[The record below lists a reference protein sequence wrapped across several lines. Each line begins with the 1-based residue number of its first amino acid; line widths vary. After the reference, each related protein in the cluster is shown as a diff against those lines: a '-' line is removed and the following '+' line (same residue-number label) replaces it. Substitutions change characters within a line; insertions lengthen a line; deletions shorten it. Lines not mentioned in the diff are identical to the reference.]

1 MTPQPFLLG
10 DRAVTTAQTAEVR
23 NPYNGALVA
32 EVCVAGAAE
41 IREAL
46 NLAARTFEETR
57 HTAPIDRSRLLR
69 RIADT
74 IARRGD
80 EFTELLVAEAGKPV
94 TLAKIEVQRA
104 QSTFELAAAAALEP
118 NGHPIEMEATPAGA
132 GHVGMARR
140 VPLGV
145 ILGITP
151 FNFPL
156 NLVAHKVAPCLATG
170 NTMILKPAMK
180 TPLCALLLG
189 EVLAECGAPAGQVS
203 FVPFGHEHVDTLL
216 GDPRVKMLSFTGG
229 VDVGWQLKSKAVK
242 QKITLELGGNAACV
256 VEPDSDW
263 RKHAPKMAVG
273 AFAYA
278 GQSCISVQRIFA
290 HDAIYADFK
299 EAFLA
304 AVREKAVA
312 GDPQEAKTLVGPMIT
327 KSALDNVVGWI
338 KDAEARGAK
347 LLTPLRVEGQ
357 ILHPVVL
364 EDVPCDAAISC
375 EEAFAPVVVLESYR
389 TFEDGLAAVND
400 SKFGLQAGVFTGD
413 LSRAYHAYDT
423 LDVGGVLIN
432 QVPTFRTENMP
443 YGGVKD
449 SGFGRE
455 GVRYAMED
463 MTELKSLV
471 INERGL

>member
-1 MTPQPFLLG
+1 MKPRPFLLDG
-10 DRAVTTAQTAEVR
+10 KPVTTGTTAEVR
-23 NPYNGALVA
+23 SPYDGSPVA
-32 EVCVAGAAE
+32 EICVADAAE
-41 IREAL
+41 VDRALDVAAEAFE
-46 NLAARTFEETR
+46 AAR
-57 HTAPIDRSRLLR
+57 HTAPIERSRLLNK
-69 RIADT
+69 IAEA
-74 IARRGD
+74 IARRAD
-80 EFTELLVAEAGKPV
+80 DFVSLLVAEAGKPV
-94 TLAKIEVQRA
+94 TLARIEVQRA

-118 NGHPIEMEATPAGA
+118 NGHPIEMGATPAGA
-132 GHVGMARR
+132 GHSGMARR
-140 VPLGV
+140 FPLGV

-189 EVLAECGAPAGQVS
+189 EVLAECGAPAGQVT
-203 FVPFGHEHVDTLL
+203 FLPFGHQHVSRLL
-216 GDPRVKMLSFTGG
+216 RDPRVKMLSFTGG
-229 VDVGWQLKSKAVK
+229 VDVGWKLKSEAAK

-256 VEPDSDW
+256 VEADAEW
-263 RKHAPKMAVG
+263 RQHAAKMAVG

-290 HDAIYADFK
+290 QEPVYAEFK
-299 EAFLA
+299 DVFLA

-312 GDPQEAKTLVGPMIT
+312 GDPREAKTLVGPMIT
-327 KSALDNVVGWI
+327 KAALDNTVQWI
-338 KDAEARGAK
+338 KEAEGRGAK
-347 LLTPLRVEGQ
+347 LLTPLKVDGQ
-357 ILHPVVL
+357 VLHPVVL
-364 EDVPCDAAISC
+364 ENVPRDASISC

-389 TFEDGLAAVND
+389 TFADGLAAVND

-413 LSRAYHAYDT
+413 LAKAYQAYDT

>member
-1 MTPQPFLLG
+1 MNAEPFLLG
-10 DRAVTTAQTAEVR
+10 GRAVTTDETAEVR
-23 NPYNGALVA
+23 NPYNGDLVA
-32 EVCVAGAAE
+32 EVCVAGAEE
-41 IREAL
+41 IARAL
-46 NLAARTFEETR
+46 DLAAAAFEETR
-57 HTAPIDRSRLLR
+57 HQAPIDRTHLLNK
-69 RIADT
+69 IADT
-74 IARRGD
+74 IAKRSD
-80 EFTELLVAEAGKPV
+80 EFVRLLVAEAGKPV

-104 QSTFELAAAAALEP
+104 QSTFELAAAGALEP
-118 NGHPIEMEATPAGA
+118 NGHPIEMGATPAGA
-132 GHVGMARR
+132 GHAGLARR
-140 VPLGV
+140 FPLGV

-189 EVLAECGAPAGQVS
+189 EILAECGAPSGQVA
-203 FVPFGHEHVDTLL
+203 FLPFSHRHVDTLL
-216 GDPRVKMLSFTGG
+216 RDPRIKMLSFTGG
-229 VDVGWQLKSKAVK
+229 VDVGWQLKAKAVK

-263 RKHAPKMAVG
+263 RKHAAKMAVG

-290 HDAIYADFK
+290 QAEIYNEFK
-299 EAFLA
+299 DAFLA
-304 AVREKAVA
+304 AVGEKAVA
-312 GDPQEAKTLVGPMIT
+312 GDPREAKTLVGPMIT
-327 KSALDNVVGWI
+327 KTALDNVVGWI
-338 KDAEARGAK
+338 KDAEKRGAG
-347 LLTPLRVEGQ
+347 LLTPLKVDGQ
-357 ILHPVVL
+357 VLHPVVL
-364 EDVPCDAAISC
+364 ENVPRDAAVTC

-389 TFEDGLAAVND
+389 TYDEGLAAVND

-413 LSRAYHAYDT
+413 LGKAYRAYDI

>member
-1 MTPQPFLLG
+1 MKPRPFLLG
-10 DRAVTTAQTAEVR
+10 DRAVTTAKTAEVR
-23 NPYNGALVA
+23 NPYNGDLVA
-32 EVCVAGAAE
+32 EVCVAGAEE
-41 IREAL
+41 IGEAL
-46 NLAARTFEETR
+46 DLATATFEQTR
-57 HTAPIDRSRLLR
+57 HQAPIDRAHVLHK
-69 RIADT
+69 IAAT
-74 IARRGD
+74 IGQRAD
-80 EFTELLVAEAGKPV
+80 EFVELLVAEAGKPV

-104 QSTFELAAAAALEP
+104 QSTFELAASGALEP
-118 NGHPIEMEATPAGA
+118 NGHPIEMGSTPAGA

-140 VPLGV
+140 FPLGV

-189 EVLAECGAPAGQVS
+189 EILAECGATSGQVS

-216 GDPRVKMLSFTGG
+216 RDPRVKMLSFTGG

-263 RKHAPKMAVG
+263 RKHATKMAVG

-290 HDAIYADFK
+290 HADIYQDFK
-299 EAFLA
+299 DVFLA

-312 GDPQEAKTLVGPMIT
+312 GNPREAKTLVGPMIT
-327 KSALDNVVGWI
+327 KAAMDNVVGWI
-338 KDAEARGAK
+338 KEAEKAGAK
-347 LLTPLRVEGQ
+347 LLTPLQADGQ
-357 ILHPVVL
+357 VLHPVVL
-364 EDVPCDAAISC
+364 ENVPRDAAISC
-375 EEAFAPVVVLESYR
+375 EEAFAPMVVLESYR
-389 TFEDGLAAVND
+389 SYEDGLAAVND

-413 LSRAYHAYDT
+413 LGKAYRAYDI

-463 MTELKSLV
+463 MTEIKSLV

>member
-1 MTPQPFLLG
+1 MKPRPFLLG
-10 DRAVTTAQTAEVR
+10 DHSVRTEETAAVH
-23 NPYNGALVA
+23 NPYDGALVA
-32 EVCVAGAAE
+32 EVCMAGAKE
-41 IREAL
+41 IGEVL
-46 NLAARTFEETR
+46 DLAACTFKEARQTE
-57 HTAPIDRSRLLR
+57 PVERSRLLR

-74 IARRGD
+74 IGQRAD
-80 EFTELLVAEAGKPV
+80 EFVELLIAEAGKPV
-94 TLAKIEVQRA
+94 ALARIEVQRA
-104 QSTFELAAAAALEP
+104 QSTFELAAAGALEP
-118 NGHPIEMEATPAGA
+118 NGHPIEMGATPAGA
-132 GHVGMARR
+132 GHSGLARR
-140 VPLGV
+140 FPLGV

-203 FVPFGHEHVDTLL
+203 FLPFGHQHVGPLL
-216 GDPRVKMLSFTGG
+216 RDPRVKMLSFTGG
-229 VDVGWQLKSKAVK
+229 VDVGWKLKSEAVK

-263 RKHAPKMAVG
+263 RRHAAKMVVG
-273 AFAYA
+273 AFAYS
-278 GQSCISVQRIFA
+278 GQSCISVQRIFV
-290 HDAIYADFK
+290 HESIYGEFR
-299 EAFLA
+299 EVFLA
-304 AVREKAVA
+304 QVREKAVA
-312 GDPQEAKTLVGPMIT
+312 GDPRDTKTLVGPMIT
-327 KSALDNVVGWI
+327 KAALENVVAWV
-338 KDAEARGAK
+338 KDAVSRGAR
-347 LLTPLRVEGQ
+347 LLTPLKVDGQ

-364 EDVPCDAAISC
+364 ESVPREAAIAC

-389 TFEDGLAAVND
+389 TFADGLAAVND

-413 LSRAYHAYDT
+413 LAKIYQAYDA
-423 LDVGGVLIN
+423 LEVGGVLIN

-455 GVRYAMED
+455 GVPYAMED
-463 MTELKSLV
+463 MTEIKSLI

>member
-1 MTPQPFLLG
+1 MNPKPFLLDG
-10 DRAVTTAQTAEVR
+10 RPVTTSETAEVR
-23 NPYNGALVA
+23 NPYNGELVA
-32 EVCVAGAAE
+32 HVCVAGEKDVSRALDVAE
-41 IREAL
+41 KTFAEA
-46 NLAARTFEETR
+46 R
-57 HTAPIDRSRLLR
+57 HMPLIERSRLLR
-69 RIADT
+69 KITDA
-74 IARRGD
+74 IGRRGD
-80 EFTELLVAEAGKPV
+80 EFVELLVAEAGKPV
-94 TLAKIEVQRA
+94 SLAKIEVQRA

-132 GHVGMARR
+132 GHVGVARR

-189 EVLAECGAPAGQVS
+189 EVLAECGAPAGQVT
-203 FVPFGHEHVDTLL
+203 FLPFGHQHVGALL
-216 GDPRVKMLSFTGG
+216 RDPRVKMLSFTGG
-229 VDVGWQLKSKAVK
+229 VDVGWKLKGEAIK
-242 QKITLELGGNAACV
+242 QKVTLELGGNAACV
-256 VEPDSDW
+256 VEPDADW
-263 RKHAPKMAVG
+263 KRHAAKMAVG

-290 HDAIYADFK
+290 QESIYAEFK
-299 EAFLA
+299 DVFLA
-304 AVREKAVA
+304 AVREKAPA
-312 GDPQEAKTLVGPMIT
+312 GDPREAKTLVGPMIT
-327 KSALDNVVGWI
+327 KAALDNVVKWV
-338 KDAEARGAK
+338 KEAEAAGAK
-347 LLTPLRVEGQ
+347 LLTPLKVDGQ
-357 ILHPVVL
+357 VLHPVVL
-364 EDVPCDAAISC
+364 ENVPRNAAISC
-375 EEAFAPVVVLESYR
+375 EEAFAPVVVLESYKSYA
-389 TFEDGLAAVND
+389 EGLAAVND
-400 SKFGLQAGVFTGD
+400 SKFGLQAGVFTSD
-413 LSRAYHAYDT
+413 LTKAYQAYDA

-463 MTELKSLV
+463 MTEIKSLV

>member
-1 MTPQPFLLG
+1 MNPKPFLLDG
-10 DRAVTTAQTAEVR
+10 RPVTTSETAEVR
-23 NPYNGALVA
+23 NPYNGELVA
-32 EVCVAGAAE
+32 HVCVAGAEDVSRALDVAE
-41 IREAL
+41 KSFA
-46 NLAARTFEETR
+46 ETR
-57 HTAPIDRSRLLR
+57 HVPLIERSRLLR
-69 RIADT
+69 EIADA
-74 IARRGD
+74 IGRRGD
-80 EFTELLVAEAGKPV
+80 EFVELLVAEAGKPV
-94 TLAKIEVQRA
+94 SLAKIEMQRA

-132 GHVGMARR
+132 GHVGVARR

-189 EVLAECGAPAGQVS
+189 EVLAECGAPAGQVT
-203 FVPFGHEHVDTLL
+203 FLPFGHQHVGALL
-216 GDPRVKMLSFTGG
+216 RDSRVKMLSFTGG
-229 VDVGWQLKSKAVK
+229 VDVGWKLKGEAIK
-242 QKITLELGGNAACV
+242 QKVTLELGGNAACV
-256 VEPDSDW
+256 VEQDADW
-263 RKHAPKMAVG
+263 KRHAAKMAVG

-290 HDAIYADFK
+290 QESIYAEFK
-299 EAFLA
+299 DAFLA

-312 GDPQEAKTLVGPMIT
+312 GDPGDAKTLVGPMIT
-327 KSALDNVVGWI
+327 TAALDNVVKWV
-338 KDAEARGAK
+338 KEAEAAGAK
-347 LLTPLRVEGQ
+347 LLTPLKVDGQ
-357 ILHPVVL
+357 VLHPVVL
-364 EDVPCDAAISC
+364 ENVPRHAAISC
-375 EEAFAPVVVLESYR
+375 EEAFAPVVVLESYKSY
-389 TFEDGLAAVND
+389 TDGLAAVND
-400 SKFGLQAGVFTGD
+400 SKFGLQAGVFTSD
-413 LSRAYHAYDT
+413 LTKAYQAYDA

-449 SGFGRE
+449 SGFGLE

-463 MTELKSLV
+463 MTEIKSLV

>member
-1 MTPQPFLLG
+1 MKPRPFLLG
-10 DRAVTTAQTAEVR
+10 DHSVRTEETAAVHD
-23 NPYNGALVA
+23 PYDGALVA
-32 EVCVAGAAE
+32 EVCVAGAKE
-41 IREAL
+41 IGEVL
-46 NLAARTFEETR
+46 DLAACTFKEARQTE
-57 HTAPIDRSRLLR
+57 PVERSRLLR

-74 IARRGD
+74 IGRRAD
-80 EFTELLVAEAGKPV
+80 EFVELLIAEAGKPV
-94 TLAKIEVQRA
+94 ALARIEVQRA
-104 QSTFELAAAAALEP
+104 QSTFELAAAGALEP
-118 NGHPIEMEATPAGA
+118 NGHPIEMGATPAGA
-132 GHVGMARR
+132 GHSGLARR
-140 VPLGV
+140 FPLGV

-203 FVPFGHEHVDTLL
+203 FLPFGHQHVGPLL
-216 GDPRVKMLSFTGG
+216 RDPRVKMLSFTGG
-229 VDVGWQLKSKAVK
+229 VDVGWKLKSEAVK

-263 RKHAPKMAVG
+263 RRHAAKMVVG
-273 AFAYA
+273 AFAYS
-278 GQSCISVQRIFA
+278 GQSCISVQRIFV
-290 HDAIYADFK
+290 HESIYGEFR
-299 EAFLA
+299 EVFLA
-304 AVREKAVA
+304 QVREKAVA
-312 GDPQEAKTLVGPMIT
+312 GDPRDIKTLVGPMIT
-327 KSALDNVVGWI
+327 KAALENVVAWV
-338 KDAEARGAK
+338 KDAVSRGAR
-347 LLTPLRVEGQ
+347 LLTPLKVDGQ

-364 EDVPCDAAISC
+364 ESVPREAAIAC

-389 TFEDGLAAVND
+389 TFADGLAAVND

-413 LSRAYHAYDT
+413 LAKIYQAYDA
-423 LDVGGVLIN
+423 LEVGGVLIN

-455 GVRYAMED
+455 GVPYAMED
-463 MTELKSLV
+463 MTEIKSLI